1 MTDSNA
7 LPACV
12 INCAVYD
19 RHGKRHD
26 ITLDAISDALAEE
39 DNSFVWVGLYEPE
52 DTLLDIGAG
61 IGTLAI
67 PLSFLVRSVTTI
79 DHADVLARLKARA
92 LRTGMSAGPG
102 RPLTPQSI
110 RSLRER
116 LRMPR
121 IAFAKLVGVS
131 PGSIFGWETGRTLP
145 RGRSAARLREVR
157 KMGLRRARNA
167 AGPARRGKGRKARRR

>member
-1 MTDSNA
+1 M
-7 LPACV
+7 
-12 INCAVYD
+12 
-19 RHGKRHD
+19 
-26 ITLDAISDALAEE
+26 
-39 DNSFVWVGLYEPE
+39 
-52 DTLLDIGAG
+52 
-61 IGTLAI
+61 TLASALKDTI
-67 PLSFLVRSVTTI
+67 RLVSAREIQKIMRRVRRLQRQVKALRQEGRAQRRIVTGVERRFT
-79 DHADVLARLKARA
+79 RLKARA
-92 LRTGMSAGPG
+92 LRTGVAAGPG

-145 RGRSAARLREVR
+145 RGRSVARLREVR

-167 AGPARRGKGRKARRR
+167 AGSGRHHGKGRKGRRR

>member
-1 MTDSNA
+1 MTLNSA
-7 LPACV
+7 LKDTIRRVSAREIQKIMRRLRRLQRQV
-12 INCAVYD
+12 KALRQEGRAQRRI
-19 RHGKRHD
+19 
-26 ITLDAISDALAEE
+26 ITGVERR
-39 DNSFVWVGLYEPE
+39 F
-52 DTLLDIGAG
+52 T
-61 IGTLAI
+61 
-67 PLSFLVRSVTTI
+67 
-79 DHADVLARLKARA
+79 RLKGRA
-92 LRTGMSAGPG
+92 LRTGVSAGPG

-145 RGRSAARLREVR
+145 RGRSVARLREVR

-167 AGPARRGKGRKARRR
+167 AGPARRGKGLKARRR